1 MSVLPDIIR
10 LPLFIS
16 PASDAV
22 PSFFSRNFMR
32 VRAEKSTFICIC
44 QNFFVPLQSQR
55 FETMNDYRFIN
66 IDQEPT
72 EEQLAQ
78 LMCEVAAEAKERF
91 DKARS
96 AYFAHIRQMAQA
108 L

>member
-1 MSVLPDIIR
+1 
-10 LPLFIS
+10 
-16 PASDAV
+16 
-22 PSFFSRNFMR
+22 
-32 VRAEKSTFICIC
+32 
-44 QNFFVPLQSQR
+44 
-55 FETMNDYRFIN
+55 MNDYRFIN

-91 DKARS
+91 DKARL

>member
-1 MSVLPDIIR
+1 MKKISFCKQNGGGKFAYSKFLLYLCSRKGFII
-10 LPLFIS
+10 
-16 PASDAV
+16 
-22 PSFFSRNFMR
+22 
-32 VRAEKSTFICIC
+32 
-44 QNFFVPLQSQR
+44 
-55 FETMNDYRFIN
+55 TMNDYRFIN

-78 LMCEVAAEAKERF
+78 LMHEVAVEAKERH
-91 DKARS
+91 DRAHA

>member
-1 MSVLPDIIR
+1 
-10 LPLFIS
+10 
-16 PASDAV
+16 
-22 PSFFSRNFMR
+22 
-32 VRAEKSTFICIC
+32 
-44 QNFFVPLQSQR
+44 
-55 FETMNDYRFIN
+55 MNDYRFIN

-78 LMCEVAAEAKERF
+78 LMREVAAEAKERH
-91 DKARS
+91 DCAHA